1 MKVLVKQVRDS
12 LRAFTKLSGH
22 LRAIVNQKSYCS
34 EGGGPSGNT
43 QQKSKLRIAL
53 DLYRHALRHG
63 EIDKFYFAYG
73 KDYLNRRQMREYVP
87 YREFKIKRNLLNLTR
102 PVNYI
107 CLLRDKDIFGRIMT
121 SLGIPITRNIA
132 IIKRYRV
139 LSEEGELLHEDLE
152 QFVRQNAPVFI
163 KQVNGECGDGV
174 FSVCCCDGALSV
186 NGRPC
191 DDLSSELNGAA
202 TYVVQPALVQHPELS
217 RLYPRAVNTMR
228 IVTVRNPEG
237 EIEIFSTVLRVGA
250 HGSEVDNWAQGGLSL
265 GVKEDGRLADCGF
278 HKPGY
283 GTTQRSH
290 PDTHVVFS
298 TFRIPF
304 YQESK
309 ELCIKAHNA
318 IKGIH
323 SIGWDVAVTEHGPVI
338 IEGND
343 NWEISIMQ
351 VCNGGLRE
359 PFDRLFRTKKHGRH

>member
-1 MKVLVKQVRDS
+1 
-12 LRAFTKLSGH
+12 
-22 LRAIVNQKSYCS
+22 
-34 EGGGPSGNT
+34 
-43 QQKSKLRIAL
+43 
-53 DLYRHALRHG
+53 
-63 EIDKFYFAYG
+63 
-73 KDYLNRRQMREYVP
+73 MREYIP

-132 IIKRYRV
+132 IIKRHRV

-174 FSVCCCDGALSV
+174 FSVSCCDGALSV

-191 DDLSSELNGAA
+191 GDLSSELNGAA

-265 GVKEDGRLADCGF
+265 GVKEDGSLADCGF

-283 GTTQRSH
+283 GTTRTSH
-290 PDTHVVFS
+290 PDTRVVFS

-343 NWEISIMQ
+343 NWEISIIQ